1 MSGTTYKCEVCGYI
15 HTGAEPPETC
25 PVCGVGAE
33 LFVPLEVVAAPPPAP
48 AAAAWRCTV
57 CDHVHRGPEAPGTCP
72 VCGAA
77 ANLFEPEEEGS
88 GVAARGETPGRIVI
102 VGDGVAG
109 ITAAEYARQTAADA
123 AITVV
128 SREPGLPYFRLNL
141 TRFLAREVTEGELR
155 MNDEAWFERHRVER
169 LEGEVVA
176 IDREARQ
183 VRLRDGAALPYD
195 RLVLANGSHPFVP
208 PWPGVTRGGVHP
220 LRTLADARLVQ
231 RCAEGAAR
239 CAVIGGGLLGLEM
252 AGALQRRGVRVTVL
266 EGFGHLLPRQLAEP
280 AGRRLARHLEGIGIE
295 IRAGV
300 RVEALEGDEWVQG
313 VRLEGGEVV
322 PADLVVIAT
331 GVRPNSYL
339 ARTCDLDV
347 GHGVLVD
354 DRMATTDPA
363 IFAAGDVAEHRGVL
377 YGIWPASYA
386 EGMVAGINAAGGAA
400 EFTGLA
406 PSNRLKVV
414 DVDVYS
420 IGEVAA
426 GDGSYRVLERDGDG
440 AYQRFVVRDGVLV
453 GANLYGDTGLA
464 NVVREA
470 VESGGQLAEQPELL
484 AAVPELSAP

>member
-1 MSGTTYKCEVCGYI
+1 MSGTTHKCEVCGYI

-77 ANLFEPEEEGS
+77 ANLFEPEEEGT

-109 ITAAEYARQTAADA
+109 ITAAEYARQTAADTA
-123 AITVV
+123 VTVV

-183 VRLRDGAALPYD
+183 VRLRDG
-195 RLVLANGSHPFVP
+195 
-208 PWPGVTRGGVHP
+208 
-220 LRTLADARLVQ
+220 
-231 RCAEGAAR
+231 
-239 CAVIGGGLLGLEM
+239 
-252 AGALQRRGVRVTVL
+252 
-266 EGFGHLLPRQLAEP
+266 
-280 AGRRLARHLEGIGIE
+280 
-295 IRAGV
+295 
-300 RVEALEGDEWVQG
+300 
-313 VRLEGGEVV
+313 
-322 PADLVVIAT
+322 
-331 GVRPNSYL
+331 
-339 ARTCDLDV
+339 
-347 GHGVLVD
+347 
-354 DRMATTDPA
+354 
-363 IFAAGDVAEHRGVL
+363 
-377 YGIWPASYA
+377 
-386 EGMVAGINAAGGAA
+386 
-400 EFTGLA
+400 
-406 PSNRLKVV
+406 
-414 DVDVYS
+414 
-420 IGEVAA
+420 
-426 GDGSYRVLERDGDG
+426 DG

-470 VESGGQLAEQPELL
+470 VESGGQLAEQSELL